1 MKIKLPDRLSKWD
14 IAALSIASVLSLMF
28 ITLVAFF
35 LLNPLA
41 AFSPA
46 FNIAI
51 AVATIAGLILFALAK
66 KKAVRKALR
75 IFLLISILLCTFG
88 IAFAFIAIIALALML

>member
-1 MKIKLPDRLSKWD
+1 MKVKLPDRLSKWD
-14 IAALSIASVLSLMF
+14 IAALSIASALSLMF
-28 ITLVAFF
+28 VTLIALF

-46 FNIAI
+46 FDIAI
-51 AVATIAGLILFALAK
+51 AVTTLVGLILFAFAK

-75 IFLLISILLCTFG
+75 IFLLISVLLCTLG
-88 IAFAFIAIIALALML
+88 IAFAFIAIMALAIML